1 MRWRG
6 LRAGPTS
13 LVQSRRLSES
23 TSAWSQ
29 HQPRRCHFTFATF
42 QEATLT
48 SRPSCTYT
56 ALVQP
61 VAAGRTHQ
69 PRGVRWCRQ
78 FRRDDKATTSCNGSM
93 ATMTLTDQVRNPAAL
108 PLPASSL
115 PAQTSTHLADPLFLP
130 SEEAYHFVPI
140 DGYTPDHSTPY
151 REDSRRPGGRCCS
164 HGPRCGRG
172 RRDRTAFYWPDTD
185 GAHVFHH
192 YRRRQRR

>member
-1 MRWRG
+1 
-6 LRAGPTS
+6 
-13 LVQSRRLSES
+13 
-23 TSAWSQ
+23 
-29 HQPRRCHFTFATF
+29 
-42 QEATLT
+42 
-48 SRPSCTYT
+48 
-56 ALVQP
+56 
-61 VAAGRTHQ
+61 
-69 PRGVRWCRQ
+69 
-78 FRRDDKATTSCNGSM
+78 
-93 ATMTLTDQVRNPAAL
+93 MTLTDQVRNPAAL